1 MMRFRHRLLLQ
12 LLIKE
17 VLAAKN
23 TDFEISS
30 RSRLA
35 DEIKNDVFDIITKSY
50 DKLGGNAKIKE
61 PDDISREYDDWIVAD
76 TDDDPDVDVFVGG
89 NKKGP
94 GMKLGV
100 SATDG
105 SAAAK
110 THMMQ
115 LKKRLFNNGWWAETS
130 GAAAHVAINK
140 LHVPTVTDEK
150 LAKKLLG
157 DKEITWHGAHPDGEF
172 PHTYGWYTR
181 NIGGKEHTKII
192 VGNI

>member
-1 MMRFRHRLLLQ
+1 MMRFKHRLLLQ

-76 TDDDPDVDVFVGG
+76 TDDDPDVDV
-89 NKKGP
+89 
-94 GMKLGV
+94 
-100 SATDG
+100 
-105 SAAAK
+105 
-110 THMMQ
+110 
-115 LKKRLFNNGWWAETS
+115 
-130 GAAAHVAINK
+130 
-140 LHVPTVTDEK
+140 
-150 LAKKLLG
+150 
-157 DKEITWHGAHPDGEF
+157 
-172 PHTYGWYTR
+172 
-181 NIGGKEHTKII
+181 
-192 VGNI
+192 